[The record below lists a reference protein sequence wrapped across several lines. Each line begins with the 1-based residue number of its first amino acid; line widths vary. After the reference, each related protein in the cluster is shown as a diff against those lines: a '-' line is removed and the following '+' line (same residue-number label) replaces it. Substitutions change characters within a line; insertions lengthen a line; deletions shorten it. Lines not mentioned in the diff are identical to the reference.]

1 MTGEKRIFDDLAR
14 LAGGAVDA
22 LGAVRQEVEARAK
35 GQVDA
40 ALQRMDVPTREEV
53 DTTRTLAANAR
64 AAGEDLAVR
73 VAALEAR
80 IAALEARVPPQEPSG
95 E

>member
-1 MTGEKRIFDDLAR
+1 MSADKRIFDDLAR

-35 GQVDA
+35 GQVESM
-40 ALQRMDVPTREEV
+40 LQRMDMPTREEFEAA
-53 DTTRTLAANAR
+53 RTLAANAR
-64 AAGEDLAVR
+64 ATGEDLALR
-73 VAALEAR
+73 VAELEAR
-80 IAALEARVPPQEPSG
+80 IAALEARFAPQPSG

>member
-1 MTGEKRIFDDLAR
+1 MSADKRIFDDLAR

-35 GQVDA
+35 GQVESM
-40 ALQRMDVPTREEV
+40 LQRMDVPTREEF
-53 DTTRTLAANAR
+53 DAATAMASHAR
-64 AAGEDLAVR
+64 AAGEDLAVKVAELEAR
-73 VAALEAR
+73 LAALEAR
-80 IAALEARVPPQEPSG
+80 LPPPAPSG

>member
-35 GQVDA
+35 GQVEA

-53 DTTRTLAANAR
+53 DVTRTLAANAR

-80 IAALEARVPPQEPSG
+80 IAALEARLPAQEPSG

>member
-1 MTGEKRIFDDLAR
+1 MSTDKRIFDDLAR

-35 GQVDA
+35 GQVESM
-40 ALQRMDVPTREEV
+40 LQRMDVPTREEF
-53 DTTRTLAANAR
+53 DAATAMASHAR
-64 AAGEDLAVR
+64 AVGEDLAVKIAELEAR
-73 VAALEAR
+73 LAALEAR
-80 IAALEARVPPQEPSG
+80 LPAPAPNG